1 MPTALWAPDALFEL
15 RRAGVASILIH
26 VRAHAINA
34 AFSLG
39 HHGLTAHP
47 LLYGLVIFNRM
58 LGLDP
63 QMVALHLLARRSL
76 HLKAW
81 AVRSRPNIVRVLVI
95 DKGRRGT
102 TVGLTLPTQ
111 CDRATP
117 AGIS

>member
-1 MPTALWAPDALFEL
+1 
-15 RRAGVASILIH
+15 
-26 VRAHAINA
+26 
-34 AFSLG
+34 
-39 HHGLTAHP
+39 
-47 LLYGLVIFNRM
+47 M